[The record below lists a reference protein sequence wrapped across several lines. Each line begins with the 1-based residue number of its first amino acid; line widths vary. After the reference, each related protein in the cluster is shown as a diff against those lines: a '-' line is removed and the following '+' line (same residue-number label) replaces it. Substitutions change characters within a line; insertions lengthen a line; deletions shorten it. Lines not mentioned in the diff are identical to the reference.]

1 MRKTGYILTSGNDRE
16 QERKMNPPGEKMAEM
31 PAKKL
36 LLNMSQN
43 SSAMMSTHLSIPR
56 TPLSRV
62 RW

>member
-1 MRKTGYILTSGNDRE
+1 MTGNRSE
-16 QERKMNPPGEKMAEM
+16 KMNPPGEKMAEM
-31 PAKKL
+31 LAKKL

>member
-1 MRKTGYILTSGNDRE
+1 MRKTGYILTSGNDRK
-16 QERKMNPPGEKMAEM
+16 QERKNESAGRKMAEM

-62 RW
+62 KW